1 MHKHENRIALILR
14 GCGMR
19 QHEIDDSRLPALG
32 VRLDGDNG
40 CGLVGDTGT
49 GKTAAM
55 ARHLRRWV
63 TALVERAENPEAAVA
78 PFNFAVWANWPTAA
92 EKIKQLSTGDSYAL
106 GLMIEDMATCGI
118 LYLDDLGAERVRGED
133 DLALGHLRV
142 ILDERYRNGRPLFW
156 TSNLQPEEMDR
167 VYGAR
172 TMSRLLSAWPPK
184 RVEGKDLRFRR
195 PGVA

>member
-1 MHKHENRIALILR
+1 MHKHENRIAVILR

-19 QHEIDDSRLPALG
+19 QHEIDDSRLRPAI
-32 VRLDGDNG
+32 RLDGDTG

-55 ARHLRRWV
+55 ANHLRKWV
-63 TALVERAENPEAAVA
+63 TIMVERSSNPDTATV
-78 PFNFAVWANWPTAA
+78 PFNCAVWANWPTVA
-92 EKIKQLSTGDSYAL
+92 EKIKQLSVGDNYTL
-106 GLMIEDMATCGI
+106 NMLLEDMQTCGI
-118 LYLDDLGAERVRGED
+118 LYLDDLGAERLRGED

-142 ILDERYRNGRPLFW
+142 ILDERYRNGRPVFW
-156 TSNLQPEEMDR
+156 TSNLSPEEMDR

-172 TMSRLLSAWPPK
+172 TMSRLLSTWPPK
-184 RVEGKDLRFRR
+184 KVVGPDLRLRR